1 LDITLDKT
9 ENNEASIKIKIDE
22 ADYQPKVDEK
32 LKEYKKKASIK
43 GFRPGKVPVS
53 LIKKMYGK
61 AILVDEL
68 NSLLNQSLT
77 NYIKEQDL
85 NLIGEPLPNNDKN
98 AEVDFDT
105 QKEFEFEYE
114 VGLVDD
120 FEVDT
125 DKKITYYEIK
135 TDKKQ
140 VNDQVEDL
148 RKQYGPL
155 QEMKEVASEEDIIS
169 GLLRQLDG
177 GIDKKAIVTLDM
189 LSKSEK
195 KNWMGKKLE
204 ETIIF
209 SIEKALVD
217 EKAIAKL
224 TDLPEDDA
232 KALKGDFRFQI
243 NKIERREKA
252 ELNQEFFDK
261 LFGPDQVKSEDEFKE
276 KIEESFKENYKRES
290 DQLFEIDARENY
302 IDSTKITVPDNFFKK
317 WLIATNQENV
327 EEASIEIDYDKYVKE
342 LKWMLIKN
350 KMLKKFDLKVENSE
364 VEDKAKDLFRNYLQ
378 SSGLGG
384 NEQMEAS
391 LDNFAQNYL
400 QAENGKNY
408 MNLHEQIKNEKV
420 FAAIKENSNIK
431 NKQVSFDEFK
441 KVVDSKA

>member
-1 LDITLDKT
+1 MDIILDKT

-68 NSLLNQSLT
+68 NSLVNQSLT
-77 NYIKEQDL
+77 DYIKEQDL
-85 NLIGEPLPNNDKN
+85 KIIGEPLPNNDKN
-98 AEVDFDT
+98 ADVDFDT

-114 VGLVDD
+114 VGLVDN
-120 FEVDT
+120 FEVDS

-140 VNDQVEDL
+140 VNEQVEDL

-155 QEMKEVASEEDIIS
+155 QEMKEIANEEDIVR
-169 GLLRQLDG
+169 GHLKQLEG
-177 GIDKKAIVTLDM
+177 ELDKEAIITLDM

-204 ETIIF
+204 DTITFAID
-209 SIEKALVD
+209 KALVD
-217 EKAIAKL
+217 DKAIAKL

-232 KALKGDFRFQI
+232 KEIKGDFTFQI

-252 ELNQEFFDK
+252 DLNQEFFDK
-261 LFGPDQVKSEDEFKE
+261 LFEPDQVKSEDEFKE

-290 DQLFEIDARENY
+290 DQLFEIDAREAYVQN
-302 IDSTKITVPDNFFKK
+302 TKMTVPDNFFKK
-317 WLIATNQENV
+317 WLIATNQENTD
-327 EEASIEIDYDKYVKE
+327 EANIEKDYDKYVKE
-342 LKWMLIKN
+342 LKWMLIKDKLLN
-350 KMLKKFDLKVENSE
+350 KFDLKVENEE
-364 VEDKAKDLFRNYLQ
+364 VSDKAKALFRNYLL
-378 SSGLGG
+378 SSGLA

-391 LDNFAQNYL
+391 LDSFAQNYL

-408 MNLHEQIKNEKV
+408 MNLYEQIKNEKV
-420 FAAIKENSNIK
+420 FAAIKENSTIK

-441 KVVDSKA
+441 KVVESKA

>member
-1 LDITLDKT
+1 MDIILDKT

-68 NSLLNQSLT
+68 NSLVNQSLT
-77 NYIKEQDL
+77 DYIKEQDL
-85 NLIGEPLPNNDKN
+85 KIIGEPLPNNDKN
-98 AEVDFDT
+98 ADVDFDT

-114 VGLVDD
+114 VGLVDN
-120 FEVDT
+120 FEVDS

-140 VNDQVEDL
+140 VNEQVEDL

-155 QEMKEVASEEDIIS
+155 QEMKEIANEEEIVRGHLKQLEGELDKEAII
-169 GLLRQLDG
+169 
-177 GIDKKAIVTLDM
+177 TLDM

-204 ETIIF
+204 DTITFAID
-209 SIEKALVD
+209 KALVD
-217 EKAIAKL
+217 DKAIAKL

-232 KALKGDFRFQI
+232 KEIKGDFTFQI

-252 ELNQEFFDK
+252 DLNQEFFDK
-261 LFGPDQVKSEDEFKE
+261 LFEPDQVKSEDEFKE

-290 DQLFEIDARENY
+290 DQLFEIDAREAYVEN
-302 IDSTKITVPDNFFKK
+302 TKMTVPDNFFKK
-317 WLIATNQENV
+317 WLIATNQENTD
-327 EEASIEIDYDKYVKE
+327 EANIEKDYDKYVKE
-342 LKWMLIKN
+342 LKWILIKDKLLN
-350 KMLKKFDLKVENSE
+350 KFDLKVENEE
-364 VEDKAKDLFRNYLQ
+364 VSDKAKALFRNYLQ
-378 SSGLGG
+378 SSGLA
-384 NEQMEAS
+384 NEQIEAS
-391 LDNFAQNYL
+391 LDSFAQNYL

-408 MNLHEQIKNEKV
+408 MNLYEQIKNEKV
-420 FAAIKENSNIK
+420 FAAIKENSTIK

-441 KVVDSKA
+441 KVVESKA

>member
-1 LDITLDKT
+1 MDIILDKT

-68 NSLLNQSLT
+68 NSLVNQSLT
-77 NYIKEQDL
+77 DYIKEQDL
-85 NLIGEPLPNNDKN
+85 KIIGEPLPNNDKN
-98 AEVDFDT
+98 ADVDFDT

-114 VGLVDD
+114 VGLVDN
-120 FEVDT
+120 FEVDS

-140 VNDQVEDL
+140 VNEQVEDL

-155 QEMKEVASEEDIIS
+155 QEMKEIANEEEIVRGHLKQLEGELDKEAII
-169 GLLRQLDG
+169 
-177 GIDKKAIVTLDM
+177 TLDM

-204 ETIIF
+204 DTITFAID
-209 SIEKALVD
+209 KALVD
-217 EKAIAKL
+217 DKAIAKL

-232 KALKGDFRFQI
+232 KEIKGDFTFQI

-252 ELNQEFFDK
+252 DLNQEFFDK
-261 LFGPDQVKSEDEFKE
+261 LFEPDQVKSEDEFKE

-290 DQLFEIDARENY
+290 DQLFEIDAREAYVEN
-302 IDSTKITVPDNFFKK
+302 TKMTVPDNFFKK
-317 WLIATNQENV
+317 WLIATNQENTD
-327 EEASIEIDYDKYVKE
+327 EANIEKDYDKYVKE
-342 LKWMLIKN
+342 LKWILIKDKLLN
-350 KMLKKFDLKVENSE
+350 KFDLKVENEE
-364 VEDKAKDLFRNYLQ
+364 VSDKAKALFRNYLQ
-378 SSGLGG
+378 SSGLA

-391 LDNFAQNYL
+391 LDSFAQNYL

-408 MNLHEQIKNEKV
+408 MNLYEQIKNEKV
-420 FAAIKENSNIK
+420 FAAIKENSTIK

-441 KVVDSKA
+441 KVVESKA

>member
-1 LDITLDKT
+1 LDIILDKT

-68 NSLLNQSLT
+68 NSLVNQSLT
-77 NYIKEQDL
+77 DYIKEQDL
-85 NLIGEPLPNNDKN
+85 KIIGEPLPNNDKN
-98 AEVDFDT
+98 ADVDFDT

-114 VGLVDD
+114 VGLVDN
-120 FEVDT
+120 FEVDS

-140 VNDQVEDL
+140 VNEQVEDL

-155 QEMKEVASEEDIIS
+155 QEMKEIANEEEIVRGHLKQLEGELDKEAII
-169 GLLRQLDG
+169 
-177 GIDKKAIVTLDM
+177 TLDM

-204 ETIIF
+204 DTITFAID
-209 SIEKALVD
+209 KALVD
-217 EKAIAKL
+217 DKAIAKL

-232 KALKGDFRFQI
+232 KEIKGDFTFQI

-252 ELNQEFFDK
+252 DLNQEFFDK
-261 LFGPDQVKSEDEFKE
+261 LFEPDQVKSEDEFKE

-290 DQLFEIDARENY
+290 DQLFEIDAREAYVEN
-302 IDSTKITVPDNFFKK
+302 TKMTVPDNFFKK
-317 WLIATNQENV
+317 WLIATNQENTD
-327 EEASIEIDYDKYVKE
+327 EANIEKDYDKYVKE
-342 LKWMLIKN
+342 LKWILIKDKLLN
-350 KMLKKFDLKVENSE
+350 KFDLKVENEE
-364 VEDKAKDLFRNYLQ
+364 VSDKAKALFRNYLQ
-378 SSGLGG
+378 SSGLA

-391 LDNFAQNYL
+391 LDSFAQNYL

-408 MNLHEQIKNEKV
+408 MNLYEQIKNEKV
-420 FAAIKENSNIK
+420 FAAIKENSTIK

-441 KVVDSKA
+441 KVVESKA